1 MGVMADNIKGIP
13 FSSKDEGID
22 FPTQAKLFVQ
32 AETKMYN
39 VDTNRDEMLDL
50 RDIYVVSFTY
60 ILGGWKAMVSTSI
73 PDGRYYEVTHKPEHD
88 GTDGPECTYVDT
100 YVKIKNTK
108 YSLEGEPNA

>member
-1 MGVMADNIKGIP
+1 MADNIKGIP

-32 AETKMYN
+32 AEYN
-39 VDTNRDEMLDL
+39 HLEVIGEGRMLTLDE
-50 RDIYVVSFTY
+50 IYVVSFTY

-88 GTDGPECTYVDT
+88 GTDGPECTFVDT
-100 YVKIKNTK
+100 YVKVQNTK